1 MDANFAVNGT
11 GLFMYLVAWALL
23 MITTKI
29 MKIGERRAEDG
40 YPTSPEGMFRDEHDE
55 LLYGPLDDA
64 LRNRRDGR

>member
-1 MDANFAVNGT
+1 MDATFAVNGMA
-11 GLFMYLVAWALL
+11 LFMYLVAWALL

-29 MKIGERRAEDG
+29 MKIGEHRTPEG
-40 YPTSPEGMFRDEHDE
+40 IPTSPEGMFRDEHDE